1 MMIRT
6 IMLRSYT
13 IIKIS
18 KQNLADLIPFVV
30 VILQFTGA
38 IVALWLAKVLFP
50 NVVVLVE
57 VVVGTGVVGT
67 DVVGTD
73 VAVLVVVGP
82 AVVGAVV
89 VEAVVVWPGVV
100 APGVVGTSVVV
111 ALPCPVMLKRYSN
124 EYQEY
129 SMVRK

>member
-50 NVVVLVE
+50 NVVELVVVVFGL
-57 VVVGTGVVGT
+57 VVVGSGVVGT
-67 DVVGTD
+67 DVVGSG

-89 VEAVVVWPGVV
+89 VVPGVV
-100 APGVVGTSVVV
+100 VTDVVGPSVVV

-124 EYQEY
+124 
-129 SMVRK
+129 

>member
-57 VVVGTGVVGT
+57 VVFGLVVVGTGVVGT
-67 DVVGTD
+67 DVVGPG
-73 VAVLVVVGP
+73 VAVLDVVGP
-82 AVVGAVV
+82 GVVGAVV
-89 VEAVVVWPGVV
+89 VVPDVVVPD
-100 APGVVGTSVVV
+100 VVGPSVVV

-124 EYQEY
+124 EY
-129 SMVRK
+129 